1 VPGKLA
7 QEIRQQ
13 KPFSFREEE
22 AYLNLGRTWA
32 FLQAPIAELLKAH
45 QLTGTQYN
53 MLRILRG
60 AGDAGVTCSQATERM
75 ITPDPD
81 VTRLLDRLEARG
93 LIVRSRSNEDRRT
106 VITRITREGLDLV
119 DRIDEPLH
127 AAMRKHLGHIGP
139 KQLDQLIAILEALR
153 DPPE

>member
-1 VPGKLA
+1 MAGKLA
-7 QEIRQQ
+7 QEIRQR

-22 AYLNLGRTWA
+22 AYLNIGRTWA
-32 FLQAPIAELLKAH
+32 FLQAPVADLLKTH

-60 AGDAGVTCSQATERM
+60 AGKDGVTCSQATERM

-81 VTRLLDRLEARG
+81 VTRLLDRLESRG
-93 LIVRSRSNEDRRT
+93 LIERTRSKEDRRI
-106 VITRITREGLDLV
+106 VITRITGEGLGLV
-119 DRIDEPLH
+119 NQIDEPLY

-139 KQLDQLIAILEALR
+139 KKLEELIGILEALR